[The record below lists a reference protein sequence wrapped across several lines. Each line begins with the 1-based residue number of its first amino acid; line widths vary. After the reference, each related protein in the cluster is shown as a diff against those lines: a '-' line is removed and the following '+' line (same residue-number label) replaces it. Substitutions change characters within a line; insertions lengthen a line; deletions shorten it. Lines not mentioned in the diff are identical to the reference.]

1 LLARLRPNE
10 AVTNHEV
17 QWRRTDGDVVSVLL
31 NIQEAGQGPSAC
43 LEGVVIDITDRK
55 RFENAER
62 EAGALR
68 SVAHLANA
76 AAHEINNPLAVI
88 VGRLTMLGQ
97 RAPTPAEGEWVT
109 KALTAARRI
118 QEIVQQMTEITRL
131 EYMPESENIPPA
143 LDIRRSSE
151 EDTESDTR

>member
-1 LLARLRPNE
+1 
-10 AVTNHEV
+10 
-17 QWRRTDGDVVSVLL
+17 
-31 NIQEAGQGPSAC
+31 
-43 LEGVVIDITDRK
+43 VIDITDRK

-62 EAGALR
+62 EAAALR

-97 RAPTPAEGEWVT
+97 RALTPAEGEWVT

-118 QEIVQQMTEITRL
+118 QEIVQQMAEITRL
-131 EYMPESENIPPA
+131 AYMPESENIPPA

-151 EDTESDTR
+151 EDTESETR